1 MTASESPTVAV
12 KDEVHAAINQ
22 QRATFIELAYDIHQH
37 PELAFAE
44 AYAAERITQ
53 VVNLAPRGI
62 AMKRSSASAYDEV
75 PAISLGGPSPSVGF
89 LCPTGHRSW

>member
-53 VVNLAPRGI
+53 VV
-62 AMKRSSASAYDEV
+62 
-75 PAISLGGPSPSVGF
+75 ISLQEG
-89 LCPTGHRSW
+89 